1 MREPNILFSKI
12 EWFAVQDHQK
22 KQLTDE
28 VNKID
33 GNRLLNTSPDD
44 LCDYLE
50 DKYRVNVPS
59 LIEEEIVADQNETQ
73 IDVNNDFLRAITN
86 RSQPFY
92 ITGTEVKITVPFEGD
107 SEVFNIQPTSFTL
120 NPPIADIHGSNL
132 IIRVQGTDLKA
143 EEVRKEIDKTL
154 SEIKNY
160 LNTLN
165 VNAQG
170 LNEQLRG
177 IARGAIDRRR
187 EKLLSNQS
195 LVASLGFPL
204 KSRQDSQTTYITPE
218 VRRKIR
224 HSLPPASTTPYEP
237 EPALSDDD
245 YEHILG
251 VIQNMVQVMERS
263 PSAFAK
269 IDEESLR
276 THFLVQLNGHY
287 EGQATGETFNY
298 EGKTDI
304 LIRVNGK
311 NIFIAECKYWVGPKK
326 LTETIDQLLG
336 YSSWRDTKVAVIIF
350 NRRKNF
356 SKVLESIP
364 EVVTSHKYYKRFIKK
379 DSETNFRY
387 VFSNRDDMNREIILS
402 VMAFDVP
409 DQSL

>member
-1 MREPNILFSKI
+1 MREPNFLFSKYD
-12 EWFAVQDHQK
+12 WFAVQDHQK

-28 VNKID
+28 VDKMD

-44 LCDYLE
+44 LCDYFE

-59 LIEEEIVADQNETQ
+59 LIEAEIVADQNETQ
-73 IDVNNDFLRAITN
+73 IDVSSDFLRAIRD

-92 ITGTEVKITVPFEGD
+92 ISGTEVKITVPFEGD
-107 SEVFNIQPTSFTL
+107 AKVFNIQPTSFTL
-120 NPPIADIHGSNL
+120 SPPIADINGNTL
-132 IIRVQGTDLKA
+132 IIRVEGTDLKA
-143 EEVRKEIDKTL
+143 EEVRKEIDQTL
-154 SEIKNY
+154 SEINKY
-160 LNTLN
+160 LNTLRD
-165 VNAQG
+165 NAKG

-187 EKLLSNQS
+187 EKLLSDQS

-204 KSRQDSQTTYITPE
+204 KSRQDSLKTYVAPE

-224 HSLPPASTTPYEP
+224 PSIPPASTAPYEP
-237 EPALSDDD
+237 EPVLSDDD

-263 PSAFAK
+263 PSAFAA

-276 THFLVQLNGHY
+276 SHFLVQLNGHY

-311 NIFIAECKYWVGPKK
+311 NIFIAECKYWGGPKK

-356 SKVLESIP
+356 SKVLDAIP
-364 EVVTSHKYYKRFIKK
+364 GTVTAHKCYKRFLKK
-379 DSETNFRY
+379 VSETNFRY
-387 VFSNRDDMNREIILS
+387 VFSNRDDPNREMILS
-402 VMAFDVP
+402 VVAFDVP
-409 DQSL
+409 DKKV